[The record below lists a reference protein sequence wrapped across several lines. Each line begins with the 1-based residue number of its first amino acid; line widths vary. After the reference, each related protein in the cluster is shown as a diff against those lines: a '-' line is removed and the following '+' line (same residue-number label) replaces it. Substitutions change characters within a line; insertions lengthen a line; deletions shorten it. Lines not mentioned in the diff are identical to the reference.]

1 MLPAAR
7 CVAAGVKVEIWSDVV
22 CPWCHIGKRRFE
34 AALARFPHRDAV
46 DVEWKAFE
54 LDPGA
59 PSAAAGDPV
68 SPTEYAERL
77 ARKYGTSVAGAQQ
90 MTDHMTQQAAVE
102 GLDFRFDKAVRANTF
117 DAHQV
122 IHLAAERGVQDAVK
136 ERLLTAYFSEGEA
149 VGDRDTL
156 ARLAAEAGLDA
167 EEVRASLEDQR
178 YAGAVRADEAEAA
191 TLGISGVPFFVVD
204 RKYGANGAQPADV
217 LLQLLE
223 RAWAERSPLIAVQ
236 SGDGAVCGPDGCTV

>member
-1 MLPAAR
+1 
-7 CVAAGVKVEIWSDVV
+7 VEIWSDVV

-46 DVEWKAFE
+46 EVEWKAFE

-68 SPTEYAERL
+68 SPTDYAERL

-90 MTDHMTQQAAVE
+90 MTDHMTQQAAAE
-102 GLDFRFDKAVRANTF
+102 GLDFRFDRAVRANTF
-117 DAHQV
+117 DSHQV

-136 ERLLTAYFSEGEA
+136 ERLLTAYFSDGEA
-149 VGDRDTL
+149 VGDRETL
-156 ARLAAEAGLDA
+156 VRLAAEAGLDA
-167 EEVRASLEDQR
+167 DEVREVLEDQR

-204 RKYGANGAQPADV
+204 RKYGVSGAQPAD
-217 LLQLLE
+217 QLLAVLD
-223 RAWAERSPLIAVQ
+223 RAWSERNPLTMVGSTG
-236 SGDGAVCGPDGCTV
+236 SGTDDACGPDGCPV